1 MELLPAFASL
11 GLTAKTLEALHKKG
25 FEEPTEIQSACIPL
39 LLKEGTEVVGQAQT
53 GTGKTAAFA
62 LPIIE
67 TVDEYSKN
75 VQALILAPTRELA
88 LQVSEEINSIK
99 GERRIEIAPI
109 YGGASMENQL
119 RKLKKGVQIV
129 VGTPGR
135 ILDHIRRGSL
145 KLDDLEFMVLDEAD
159 EMLDMGFI
167 EDIEE
172 VLKAVPE
179 EKRMLMFS
187 ATMPPEILKLAE
199 TFMKNPQI
207 VRTQSKDM
215 ATTAADQI
223 YYEVREADK
232 LEALTRIIDRDP
244 DFYGVVFCRTK
255 LQCDEV
261 SKKLVDRGYDAA
273 ALHGDLTQRE
283 REHILQRVKA
293 KSIVILVAT
302 DVAARGL
309 DIKDLTHVIN
319 YSLPQD
325 PEIYIHR
332 VGRTGRAGRTGTAI
346 TFITPSEARRF
357 TFIKKASRSEIRKEE
372 IPTADEVIASKRNRI
387 KQELDEALS
396 KEAPHDYY
404 NLAEDILDE
413 NDPREAI
420 ASLLAFI
427 YKDELDV
434 KQYKDIRVISRTKER
449 KEARKIADTNR
460 PFDRIKTPDMDEK
473 GQTRLFI
480 ARGRKDGLTKRYL
493 VDIIMAHSGARNE
506 EINDVEVM
514 EEFSFINAPYD
525 VAERILRAFE
535 KRNNGKPLVTK
546 AKPESSPRNKK
557 VPQYQ
562 AKKESFFESP
572 KASKKARK
580 GNDWKKR
587 EEEEYSIDYLR
598 REEDDWDRPKKKS
611 SRSSSSS
618 RSGSKKKASKP
629 AKSKKKGRR

>member
-11 GLTAKTLEALHKKG
+11 GLSYRTLEALEKKG

-39 LLKEGTEVVGQAQT
+39 LLNEGTEVVGQAQT

-67 TVDEYSKN
+67 TVDEHSKS

-88 LQVSEEINSIK
+88 LQVSEEINSLK
-99 GERRIEIAPI
+99 GERKLEIAPI

-145 KLDDLEFMVLDEAD
+145 KLEELEFMVLDEAD

-199 TFMKNPQI
+199 TFMKDPKL
-207 VRTQSKDM
+207 VRTQKKDM

-261 SKKLVDRGYDAA
+261 SKKLIDRGYDAA

-372 IPTADEVIASKRNRI
+372 IPTADEVIASKRARI
-387 KQELDEALS
+387 KEELDKALK
-396 KEAPHDYY
+396 KEACHDYY
-404 NLAEDILDE
+404 ELAEDILDE
-413 NDPREAI
+413 NDI
-420 ASLLAFI
+420 
-427 YKDELDV
+427 
-434 KQYKDIRVISRTKER
+434 
-449 KEARKIADTNR
+449 
-460 PFDRIKTPDMDEK
+460 
-473 GQTRLFI
+473 
-480 ARGRKDGLTKRYL
+480 
-493 VDIIMAHSGARNE
+493 
-506 EINDVEVM
+506 
-514 EEFSFINAPYD
+514 
-525 VAERILRAFE
+525 ERIEDIYGRA
-535 KRNNGKPLVTK
+535 
-546 AKPESSPRNKK
+546 
-557 VPQYQ
+557 
-562 AKKESFFESP
+562 
-572 KASKKARK
+572 
-580 GNDWKKR
+580 
-587 EEEEYSIDYLR
+587 
-598 REEDDWDRPKKKS
+598 
-611 SRSSSSS
+611 
-618 RSGSKKKASKP
+618 
-629 AKSKKKGRR
+629 

>member
-11 GLTAKTLEALHKKG
+11 GLTQKTLEALHKKG
-25 FEEPTEIQSACIPL
+25 FEEPSEIQSACIPL
-39 LLKEGTEVVGQAQT
+39 LLREGTEVVGQAQT

-67 TVDEYSKN
+67 TADENSKS

-88 LQVSEEINSIK
+88 LQVSEEINSLK
-99 GERRIEIAPI
+99 GDRRLEIAPI

-119 RKLKKGVQIV
+119 RKLRKGVQIV

-145 KLDDLEFMVLDEAD
+145 KLDNLEFMVLDEAD

-187 ATMPPEILKLAE
+187 ATMPKEILSLAE

-215 ATTAADQI
+215 ATSAADQI

-261 SKKLVDRGYDAA
+261 SKKLVDRGFDAA

-283 REHILQRVKA
+283 REHILQRLKA

-346 TFITPSEARRF
+346 TFITPSEARKF

-372 IPTADEVIASKRNRI
+372 IPTADEVIASKKARI
-387 KQELDEALS
+387 KAELDEALS
-396 KEAPHDYY
+396 REAAHDYY

-420 ASLLAFI
+420 ASLLSFI

-434 KQYKDIRVISRTKER
+434 KQYKDIRVMSRTKER
-449 KEARKIADTNR
+449 KEARKLADTNR
-460 PFDRIKTPDMDEK
+460 PFDKIRTPDMDEK

-506 EINDVEVM
+506 DINDVEVM

-557 VPQYQ
+557 TPQYQ
-562 AKKESFFESP
+562 AKKESFFDSP
-572 KASKKARK
+572 KSTKKSRK
-580 GNDWKKR
+580 GNDWKKH

-598 REEDDWDRPKKKS
+598 REEDEWERPRKKA
-611 SRSSSSS
+611 SRSASPS
-618 RSGSKKKASKP
+618 RQGGKKKAAKQT
-629 AKSKKKGRR
+629 KSKKKGRR